1 MSDSDLDTQPFATR
15 QGPITI
21 AAVTMA
27 LLVFP
32 IAFNLGAYRQV
43 LYPDVFRIAVASFV
57 LCGAMFVVPPYDGVQ
72 LWFTRI
78 VLAAPTAWVVAAVLV
93 VGSTAEATERPFFVA
108 WLVAIMVVSVPVTLK
123 MLIDMFSPEL
133 SSTHSLR
140 LTLGVVVVV
149 VVVAASGF
157 LIGRHNDR
165 VMTCDDFRIA
175 GSSVP
180 ENCAL

>member
-1 MSDSDLDTQPFATR
+1 MSDADPTTLPIAAR

-21 AAVTMA
+21 AAVTIA

-32 IAFNLGAYRQV
+32 IAFNLGAYKQV
-43 LYPDVFRIAVASFV
+43 LYPDVFRMAVASFV
-57 LCGAMFVVPPYDGVQ
+57 LCGAMFVVPPYDGIQ

-78 VLAAPTAWVVAAVLV
+78 VLASPTAWLVSAVVVA
-93 VGSTAEATERPFFVA
+93 GSTAEATERPFFLA
-108 WLVAIMVVSVPVTLK
+108 WLVAVIVVSVPVTLK

-133 SSTHSLR
+133 SSMHSLR

-157 LIGRHNDR
+157 LIGAHNDR

-175 GSSVP
+175 GASVP